1 MKVAQLLERRK
12 VRWSELEAMCR
23 ELENGHTRRLGATG
37 VLRFASAYRSAC
49 ADLALADAYQLPPHT
64 VQYLHDL
71 VGRAHNQLYR
81 SRLFQWQT
89 WGDTMFRR
97 VPTMILFDRAAWLAF
112 VIFWGIFFASM
123 ALAYSSRQFAVE
135 VIGEAAMNSYEEMY
149 SQPIDGRS
157 FEDSS
162 VMGGFYVYNN
172 ASIGLQCFAAG
183 LLLGVG
189 GLFITVSNA
198 LQLGAVFGH
207 IFTTPSR
214 GNFIEFVTAH
224 GPFELTAIVLSAGA
238 GMRLGFAIVDT
249 KGLSRMASLRKA
261 VDRAMPTAAAALV
274 LFCLAAV
281 IEGFIS
287 PSGAPYAV
295 KLSVAL
301 VSSAILLFYV
311 VVLGLRGRMID
322 AD

>member
-1 MKVAQLLERRK
+1 
-12 VRWSELEAMCR
+12 MCR
-23 ELENGHTRRLGATG
+23 ELENGRSRRLGAVG

-81 SRLFQWQT
+81 SRLFQWRS
-89 WGDTMFRR
+89 WSHEMFRR

-123 ALAYSSRQFAVE
+123 ALAYSSREFSVE
-135 VIGEAAMNSYEEMY
+135 VIGEAAMDSVEEMY
-149 SQPIDGRS
+149 AQPIDGRNFEESS
-157 FEDSS
+157 F
-162 VMGGFYVYNN
+162 MGGFYVYNN

-207 IFTTPSR
+207 MFTTPSR
-214 GNFIEFVTAH
+214 DNFIEFVTAH

-249 KGLSRMASLRKA
+249 NGLSRVASLRKA
-261 VDRAMPTAAAALV
+261 VDRAMPTAAAAVV

-281 IEGFIS
+281 IEGFVS

-295 KLSVAL
+295 KLGVAL
-301 VSSAILLFYV
+301 LSTAILIFYI
-311 VVLGLRGRMID
+311 VVLGLRGRFAD

>member
-12 VRWSELEAMCR
+12 VRWAELEAMCR
-23 ELENGHTRRLGATG
+23 ELEGGRARRLGATG
-37 VLRFASAYRSAC
+37 VLRFAGAYRSAC

-81 SRLFQWQT
+81 SRRFQWRS
-89 WGDTMFRR
+89 WADVMFRR
-97 VPTMILFDRAAWLAF
+97 VPTMILFDRAAWLSCAM
-112 VIFWGIFFASM
+112 FWGIFFASM
-123 ALAYSSRQFAVE
+123 ALAYWSRAFSVE
-135 VIGEAAMNSYEEMY
+135 VIGEATMDSFEEMY
-149 SQPIDGRS
+149 AEPIDGRS
-157 FEDSS
+157 FATSS
-162 VMGGFYVYNN
+162 AMGGFYVFNN
-172 ASIGLQCFAAG
+172 ASIGLQCFTAG

-189 GLFITVSNA
+189 GIFVTVSNA
-198 LQLGAVFGH
+198 LQLGAVFGF

-249 KGLSRMASLRKA
+249 GGLSRLASLRKA
-261 VDRAMPTAAAALV
+261 VDRTMPTAAAAVV

-281 IEGFIS
+281 IEGFVS

-295 KLSVAL
+295 KLGVAL

-322 AD
+322 ES

>member
-23 ELENGHTRRLGATG
+23 ELEGGRTRRLGAVG

-89 WGDTMFRR
+89 WAHEMFRR

-123 ALAYSSRQFAVE
+123 ALAYSSREFSLE
-135 VIGEAAMNSYEEMY
+135 VIGQEAMDTYERNF

-162 VMGGFYVYNN
+162 MMGGFYVFNN

-198 LQLGAVFGH
+198 LQLGAVFGF

-214 GNFIEFVTAH
+214 DNFVEFVTAH

-249 KGLSRMASLRKA
+249 KGLSRLASLRKA
-261 VDRAMPTAAAALV
+261 VDRAMPTAAAAVV
-274 LFCLAAV
+274 LFFLAAV
-281 IEGFIS
+281 IEGFLS

-295 KLSVAL
+295 KAGVAL
-301 VSSAILLFYV
+301 LSTAILVFYI
-311 VVLGLRGRMID
+311 VVLGLRGRIVD

>member
-23 ELENGHTRRLGATG
+23 ELENGRSRRLGAVG

-81 SRLFQWQT
+81 SRLFQWRS
-89 WGDTMFRR
+89 WSYEMFRR

-123 ALAYSSRQFAVE
+123 ALAYSSREFSVE
-135 VIGEAAMNSYEEMY
+135 VIGEAAMDSVEEMY
-149 SQPIDGRS
+149 AQPIDGRNFEESS
-157 FEDSS
+157 F
-162 VMGGFYVYNN
+162 MGGFYVYNN

-207 IFTTPSR
+207 MFTTPSR
-214 GNFIEFVTAH
+214 DNFIEFVTAH

-249 KGLSRMASLRKA
+249 NGLSRVASLRKA
-261 VDRAMPTAAAALV
+261 VDRAMPTAAAAVV

-295 KLSVAL
+295 KVGVAL
-301 VSSAILLFYV
+301 LSTAILIFYI
-311 VVLGLRGRMID
+311 VVLGLRGRFAD